1 MPNRQPLAPNPAPV
15 STPADSGTTDAGPS
29 FAQLPLALAML
40 ENLRRLG
47 YLTMTPIQAAS
58 LPLTLAGDDLIA
70 QAKTGSGKTAA
81 FALPLLTNLNP
92 RRFAVQTLVL
102 CPTREL
108 ADQVTQEIRRLA
120 RAEDNIKILSL
131 VGGSTMRPQMASLE
145 HGAHIVV
152 GTPGRIMDHLQR
164 GSLNLEALNTLVFDE
179 ADRMLDMG
187 FYDDMVFV
195 AKQCPRTRQTMMF
208 SATFP
213 EGVEQLAR
221 QFMRQ
226 PKEVKLAERHEADKI
241 RQRFYQV
248 ANEDRLEA
256 VARLLDHYRPVSSL
270 AFCNTRQQCR
280 ELLKVLRERGFH
292 ALALHG
298 ELEQR
303 ERDQVL
309 IQFANR
315 SCSVLVATD
324 VAARGLD
331 IAQLEAVINVD
342 VTPDPEVYIHRIGRT
357 GRADQDGWALS
368 LASSNQMRRVD
379 NIAKELGTE
388 VEWHPID
395 ELPATSNQPLL
406 PPMTTLQIL
415 GGRKDKIRPGDVLG
429 ALTGE
434 AGFSAAQVGKIT
446 VTEFNTYVAVARQIA
461 QEAQRRLA
469 DGKIKGKTVKVRIL
483 EIPSDGGA
491 ETSSRANAS
500 IKRRPKP

>member
-1 MPNRQPLAPNPAPV
+1 MPHRQPPPPDAPSLSAETTGASAPPSFDRLPLAPAV
-15 STPADSGTTDAGPS
+15 
-29 FAQLPLALAML
+29 LA
-40 ENLRRLG
+40 NLRQLG
-47 YLTMTPIQAAS
+47 YLSMTPIQAAS
-58 LPLTLAGDDLIA
+58 LPLTLAGHDLIA

-81 FALPLLTNLNP
+81 FALTLLANLNI
-92 RRFAVQTLVL
+92 RHFAVQSLVL

-120 RAEDNIKILSL
+120 RSEDNIKILAL

-152 GTPGRIMDHLQR
+152 GTPGRILDHLQR

-187 FYDDMVFV
+187 FFDDMVFV
-195 AKQCPRTRQTMMF
+195 ARQCPKKRQTLLF
-208 SATFP
+208 AATYP
-213 EGVEQLAR
+213 EGIERLAR
-221 QFMRQ
+221 QFLRQ
-226 PKEVKLAERHEADKI
+226 PKEVKLLERHEADKI
-241 RQRFYQV
+241 RQRFYEV
-248 ANEDRLEA
+248 TKEERLEA
-256 VARLLDHYRPVSSL
+256 VARLLNHFRPVSTL

-280 ELLKVLRERGFH
+280 DLLQVLRAQGFH

-309 IQFANR
+309 VQFANR

-357 GRADQDGWALS
+357 GRADQNGWALS
-368 LASSNQMRRVD
+368 LASPNQMRRVA
-379 NIAKELGTE
+379 NITKELGTE
-388 VEWHPID
+388 VEWHPIT
-395 ELPATSNQPLL
+395 ELSASSDQPLL
-406 PPMTTLQIL
+406 PPMATLQIL

-434 AGFSAAQVGKIT
+434 AGLSAAQVGKIN
-446 VTEFNTYVAVARQIA
+446 VGEFNTHVAVAREIA
-461 QEAQRRLA
+461 KEAQRRLA
-469 DGKIKGKTVKVRIL
+469 SGKLKGKSVKVRIL
-483 EIPSDGGA
+483 EIPGDV
-491 ETSSRANAS
+491 ETETVSRANAS
-500 IKRRPKP
+500 IRRRPGP